1 MGEGMKEK
9 IGVLLLMS
17 FYGTI
22 SLALR
27 NIRLRSDNVALLRG
41 LIGLFVVFL
50 VKFLFVKRMPENL
63 SFKDWIQ
70 MIGSGIVTVVYWIAM
85 NYAYR
90 NAPVSIV
97 TLCIYVAPSI
107 LMILSPLLFHEQRD
121 RGQILCF
128 LCSTVG
134 VVMIIG
140 ARFTDMEPGYATGIG
155 FAFITAFCTA
165 AIQLLNKIVRKVDGI
180 NKAFVQCLTATIILI
195 PYNLFGGGLHFGN
208 ETLAGWAALAVL
220 GAFYTGLGYCVN
232 YFLLSRMTG
241 QEYAILTYM
250 EPFVAMVLSVLYWGE
265 AVTGIQLLGA
275 VILLGSTFVNEI
287 RKKNKKE

>member
-1 MGEGMKEK
+1 MNEKK

-27 NIRLRSDNVALLRG
+27 NIRLSSDNVALLRG
-41 LIGLFVVFL
+41 LIGLSVVFL
-50 VKFLFVKRMPENL
+50 VKILFVKRMPENL

-107 LMILSPLLFHEQRD
+107 LMILSPLLFHEKRD
-121 RGQILCF
+121 RGQIFCF

-140 ARFTDMEPGYATGIG
+140 ARFNDMEPGYVIGIG

-165 AIQLLNKIVRKVDGI
+165 AIQLLNKSVQKVDGI

-195 PYNLFGGGLHFGN
+195 PYNLFGSGLHFGN
-208 ETLAGWAALAVL
+208 ETLTGWSAVAVL
-220 GAFYTGLGYCVN
+220 GAFYTGLGYCMN
-232 YFLLSRMTG
+232 YFLLARMTG

-250 EPFVAMVLSVLYWGE
+250 EPFIAMVLSVLYWGE
-265 AVTGIQLLGA
+265 TVTGIQVLGA

-287 RKKNKKE
+287 REIKRSS